1 MASTFYLEIVTPER
15 RFFSGEVETVVL
27 KTLEGEIGILKGH
40 AQMVIAVSIGPMRI
54 KKDGEWLE
62 AVLSEGFAEI
72 KQDKTVILT
81 DAAEWPNE
89 IDINRAKAAKER
101 AEERIQRQKDNI
113 ETIRS
118 RAALARA
125 IARLKITKEI
135 R

>member
-1 MASTFYLEIVTPER
+1 MASTFNLEIVTPDR
-15 RFFSGEVETVVL
+15 KFFSGEVEMVVL

-40 AQMVIAVSIGPMRI
+40 APMVIAVSIGPMRI

-62 AVLSEGFAEI
+62 AVLSEGFMEV
-72 KQDKTVILT
+72 KQDVTVILT
-81 DAAEWPNE
+81 DSAEWPNE

-101 AEERIQRQKDNI
+101 AEERLQRQKDNL

-118 RAALARA
+118 QAALARA